1 MKRYLI
7 FTFLLVFLL
16 AGCFPNSNSETV
28 KVPNFVGMKASV
40 AQELAKTNGLILQVI
55 SAEQNDEYPVDTV
68 ISQDIPPG
76 SEVKK
81 GGFVKI
87 VLSSGP
93 KSFSVPNA
101 VGLDFK
107 DAKEL
112 IVSSGL
118 SIGIIKE
125 VESTEKVGIVL
136 KQNPDAYTIVQGG
149 SKVDLT
155 IGIGEFVKVPD
166 VIGKSVDEA
175 KLILE
180 QAGLVLYK
188 VDTFEDSEQVLP
200 KNIVLY
206 QYPVPNAF
214 VEKGTQVLLRI
225 AK

>member
-7 FTFLLVFLL
+7 FTFLFVFLL
-16 AGCFPNSNSETV
+16 AGCSPNSNSETV

-55 SAEQNDEYPVDTV
+55 SAEQSDEYPVDTV

-93 KSFSVPNA
+93 KSFSVPNV

-125 VESTEKVGIVL
+125 VESTEKVGVVL
-136 KQNPDAYTIVQGG
+136 EQKPDANTIVQGG

-155 IGIGEFVKVPD
+155 ISIGEFVKVPD

-188 VDTFEDSEQVLP
+188 VDTFEDPQQSLP
-200 KNIVLY
+200 KNIILY
-206 QYPVPNAF
+206 QYPVPNAL